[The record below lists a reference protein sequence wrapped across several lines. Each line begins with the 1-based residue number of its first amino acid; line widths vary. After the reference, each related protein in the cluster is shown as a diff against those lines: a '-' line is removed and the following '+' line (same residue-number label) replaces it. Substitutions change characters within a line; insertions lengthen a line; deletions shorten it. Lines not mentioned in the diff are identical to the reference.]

1 MSEPSFTAGIFAHGR
16 EVSGETFMS
25 PMVFP
30 YFPNTAFFIPDLT
43 TSKAQNG
50 TFSYV
55 RFNNPDRTALADV
68 VTFLEDG
75 EDSVICSSG
84 MGAIT
89 TTMISLLN
97 QGDEV
102 ICNSNIYGETHQIMN
117 YLLPKFGI
125 RSKMVDMR
133 DLDALTQAI
142 TPQTRMVYTEVC
154 ANPVNR
160 MTDIRAAAEIAH
172 KNGAL
177 LVVDNT
183 FTTAIAVRPL
193 ELGADVVINSMTKFM
208 NGHSD
213 AIAGSVTGSRAL
225 MDTVRTH
232 SILCGTACDPYAAFT
247 MLKNFGTMELRVRRQ
262 MENAAQFAAAVEKM
276 PHVVR
281 VEHPSLDSFAQH
293 ELALRTFRSNQEM
306 CGIVGVEVPED
317 VEKINE
323 FMRRLKMIRYAG
335 TLGGIHS
342 TMMHPVSTSHKDV
355 PDDQRRAMGITPGVL
370 RFTVGIEDVG
380 ELIEDV
386 RQALSAFD

>member
-133 DLDALTQAI
+133 DLDALIQAI

-172 KNGAL
+172 KTGL
-177 LVVDNT
+177 CWWWITHLPP
-183 FTTAIAVRPL
+183 PL
-193 ELGADVVINSMTKFM
+193 PSARWNW
-208 NGHSD
+208 
-213 AIAGSVTGSRAL
+213 AL
-225 MDTVRTH
+225 MW
-232 SILCGTACDPYAAFT
+232 SSTA
-247 MLKNFGTMELRVRRQ
+247 
-262 MENAAQFAAAVEKM
+262 
-276 PHVVR
+276 
-281 VEHPSLDSFAQH
+281 
-293 ELALRTFRSNQEM
+293 
-306 CGIVGVEVPED
+306 
-317 VEKINE
+317 
-323 FMRRLKMIRYAG
+323 
-335 TLGGIHS
+335 
-342 TMMHPVSTSHKDV
+342 
-355 PDDQRRAMGITPGVL
+355 
-370 RFTVGIEDVG
+370 
-380 ELIEDV
+380 
-386 RQALSAFD
+386 